1 MTAPVAAAMTI
12 KTRSQKKKLPWDMK
26 APHGKGGLYRFKP
39 VKKLRVKVKGLK
51 YNEEPE
57 FQDSGRPDHHLG
69 MTKMSTMYETMED
82 MGYDGGCDSE

>member
-1 MTAPVAAAMTI
+1 MNAPVATMTI

-26 APHGKGGLYRFKP
+26 APHGKGGLYRFKA

-57 FQDSGRPDHHLG
+57 FQDSGRSDHHLE
-69 MTKMSTMYETMED
+69 MTSMSTMYETMKD